1 MLDVNVC
8 VGVCLY
14 YCCCCNRIL
23 DAAGLLTRPSL
34 RSVLGLVEQVR
45 TNQSI
50 YTRSQFFKQQ
60 FCPDTPR
67 TAEDAEYDE
76 CVGRTGSA
84 GDRGSLP
91 AFGAL
96 GTCRGAARVGSD
108 ERDCVTC
115 AVAVALTVCIFC
127 HRNGAASAHGLA
139 ESVHCS
145 TIVLCH
151 NPIWSDA

>member
-1 MLDVNVC
+1 VLDVNVC

-50 YTRSQFFKQQ
+50 YTRSQLLNSNI
-60 FCPDTPR
+60 CLDTPR

-76 CVGRTGSA
+76 CVT
-84 GDRGSLP
+84 D
-91 AFGAL
+91 
-96 GTCRGAARVGSD
+96 RVG
-108 ERDCVTC
+108 RRPRVTTC
-115 AVAVALTVCIFC
+115 L
-127 HRNGAASAHGLA
+127 RSARHMPRSSA
-139 ESVHCS
+139 RRQ
-145 TIVLCH
+145 
-151 NPIWSDA
+151 

>member
-1 MLDVNVC
+1 MCVWVYVC
-8 VGVCLY
+8 
-14 YCCCCNRIL
+14 II
-23 DAAGLLTRPSL
+23 AAAATGFLTRRACLPGPRCAACSGSWS
-34 RSVLGLVEQVR
+34 RCEQTKAFTHVP
-45 TNQSI
+45 NFLNSNI
-50 YTRSQFFKQQ
+50 
-60 FCPDTPR
+60 CPDTPR